1 MDRRAWTL
9 LLALGAVWGSSYLL
23 IKVGLSD
30 FSPAVIVCA
39 RVALGAVVLIPLAVH
54 RRALGSLRGR
64 AGLVCLLAAAQV
76 AGPFLLIAWGEGS
89 ISSALTGILVATT
102 PLFTALIAIRIDED
116 ERVRG
121 RGVVGLLA
129 GFAGVGLII
138 GFDVSADSAATLG
151 ALAVLVAA
159 FGYSIGGFIVKRGS
173 TGTNPIDPVALAAAT
188 MVISTAL
195 TLIPAGL
202 SLPTETPGLVPTA
215 TLLILGLA
223 GTGVSFALFNI
234 LLVEV
239 GPAKTSI
246 VTYIVPGFALLYGVL
261 LLDEAL
267 TPAALAGLAMIA
279 LGSWLTTR
287 GTGRPS
293 PTEERA
299 LP

>member
-1 MDRRAWTL
+1 MR
-9 LLALGAVWGSSYLL
+9 
-23 IKVGLSD
+23 D
-30 FSPAVIVCA
+30 FSPAVIACS
-39 RVALGAVVLIPLAVH
+39 RVALGAVVLIPLAMH
-54 RRALGSLRGR
+54 RRGLDSLRGR
-64 AGLVCLLAAAQV
+64 AGLVCVLAAVQV

-102 PLFTALIAIRIDED
+102 PLFTALIATRIDQD

-159 FGYSIGGFIVKRGS
+159 FGYAIGGFIVKHGS
-173 TGTNPIDPVALAAAT
+173 TGPNRIDPVALAAAT
-188 MVISTAL
+188 MVVGTAL
-195 TLIPAGL
+195 TVIPAGL
-202 SLPTETPGLVPTA
+202 SMPTEIPTPVPTIA
-215 TLLILGLA
+215 LLILGLA
-223 GTGVSFALFNI
+223 GTGISFALFNV
-234 LLVEV
+234 LLSEV

-267 TPAALAGLAMIA
+267 TPAGLAGLAMIA

-293 PTEERA
+293 PAEERA